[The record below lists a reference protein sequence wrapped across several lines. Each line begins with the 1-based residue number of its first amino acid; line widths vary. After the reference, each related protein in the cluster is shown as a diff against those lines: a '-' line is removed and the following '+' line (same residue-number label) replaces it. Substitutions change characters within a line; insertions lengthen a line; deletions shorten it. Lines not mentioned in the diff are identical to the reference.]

1 MRNYLD
7 DQPINLAGS
16 TPRRPLL
23 MALTLCVLALML
35 FFADS
40 LGFMTP
46 VRGPLEWAL
55 RPVAQQLTSW
65 RNGVL
70 TVTTTITSV
79 PQIRAENEALK
90 RRISQLEDE
99 LIAREQALAENTR
112 LRQQLGIEEEHP
124 WRLLGAEVAI
134 RFPDAGRRVI
144 LIARG
149 HKAGIE
155 PGMAVISQTDSGPTA
170 LVGIVEEVG
179 LYMASVL
186 LITDFGSQVSAR
198 VLHERETALG
208 ILQGQWQRG
217 SRLRLEQVERGI
229 TPRVGDTVVSA
240 GLTRELQLSLP
251 LGSVP
256 GGIPIG
262 TVEAVRSDGY
272 ALVAELQ
279 PFIDSEQLT
288 YVWVILG
295 QKN

>member
-7 DQPINLAGS
+7 DQPIDLARS
-16 TPRRPLL
+16 APRRPLL
-23 MALTLCVLALML
+23 MALILCVLALVL

-40 LGFMTP
+40 LGFLTP
-46 VRGPLEWAL
+46 VRGSLEWVF

-65 RNGVL
+65 RNGVSSF
-70 TVTTTITSV
+70 TTTITSL
-79 PQIRAENEALK
+79 PQIRAENEDLK

-155 PGMAVISQTDSGPTA
+155 PGMAVIGQTDSEPTA

-179 LYMASVL
+179 PYMASVL
-186 LITDFGSQVSAR
+186 LITDFGSKVSSR
-198 VLHERETALG
+198 VLQEGETALG
-208 ILQGQWQRG
+208 IVQGQWQRG
-217 SRLRLEQVERGI
+217 SRLRLEQVERSV
-229 TPRVGDTVVSA
+229 TPHVGDTVVSA
-240 GLTRELQLSLP
+240 GLTSELQLPLA

-272 ALVAELQ
+272 ALIAELQ
-279 PFIDSEQLT
+279 PFIDSERVN

-295 QKN
+295 QRN